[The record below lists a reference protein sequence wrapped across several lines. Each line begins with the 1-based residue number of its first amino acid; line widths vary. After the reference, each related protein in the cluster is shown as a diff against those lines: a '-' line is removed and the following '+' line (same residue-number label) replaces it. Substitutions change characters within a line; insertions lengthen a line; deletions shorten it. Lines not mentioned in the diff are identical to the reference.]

1 MSDDA
6 TTPSRAEK
14 EFAGLIS
21 TLDEAQRAVDVAGVH
36 IACTEIIA
44 GTHDLFTPWV
54 TLSCSGW
61 SDNGSCGDGDGDGD
75 DSVGHDGPCGTDVGG
90 GSGTNW

>member
-21 TLDEAQRAVDVAGVH
+21 TLEEAQRAVDVAGVH
-36 IACTEIIA
+36 IACAAPESAQRELGNGQSAIKIALGIARNLSGNDAEEIPA
-44 GTHDLFTPWV
+44 HMRR
-54 TLSCSGW
+54 
-61 SDNGSCGDGDGDGD
+61 
-75 DSVGHDGPCGTDVGG
+75 
-90 GSGTNW
+90 NW